1 MMSEAV
7 EQLATGQRVVALEV
21 LGQAIAIPVSE
32 VRDVV
37 GPQRLTRV
45 PGAGPEVAGVF
56 NLRGN
61 IVTAIDIAA
70 ALGLSADPAAARMNV
85 VVQHGSEMYS
95 LLVER
100 VHEVADLTPEQMD
113 DAQTALSERWREVA
127 AGLGRRE
134 HDLIVLLDIGRLL
147 GLASIS

>member
-1 MMSEAV
+1 MPV
-7 EQLATGQRVVALEV
+7 TGDSQVPLRVIALEV
-21 LGQAIAIPVSE
+21 LGQAIAIPVAD

-61 IVTAIDIAA
+61 IVTAIDVSA
-70 ALGLSADPAAARMNV
+70 ALGVPGEPAAPRMNV
-85 VVQHGSEMYS
+85 VVQHGTEMYS

-100 VHEVADLTPEQMD
+100 VHEVADLSAEQMD
-113 DAQTALSERWREVA
+113 DAQTALGERWRDVA
-127 AGLGRRE
+127 AGLGRRAD
-134 HDLIVLLDIGRLL
+134 DLIVLLDITRLL
-147 GLASIS
+147 GVAPPG